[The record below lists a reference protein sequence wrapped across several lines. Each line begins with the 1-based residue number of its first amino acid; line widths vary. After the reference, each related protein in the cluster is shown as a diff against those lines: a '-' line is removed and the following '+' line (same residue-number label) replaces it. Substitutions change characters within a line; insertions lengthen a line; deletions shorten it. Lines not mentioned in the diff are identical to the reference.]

1 MESFDLNN
9 ATLFTLTQMN
19 RTNNNQLE
27 RLRVYNKTL
36 EQSSEYLQIL
46 PEVMNEVYSLFV
58 KERIESLE
66 CLVETEDD
74 GDLFGDDGKLSNDDL
89 PWDQT
94 PIERKMNKP
103 SFLIATAKKC
113 LPHDPARAVEVL
125 SQLGSCHTL
134 WDIQKRILKEKYN
147 ITWYTPAELHPEI
160 KYD

>member
-1 MESFDLNN
+1 MSNQKTFNSMNESNN
-9 ATLFTLTQMN
+9 LSIEEQ
-19 RTNNNQLE
+19 RT
-27 RLRVYNKTL
+27 YKKIL
-36 EQSSEYLQIL
+36 EQSPEYQRIL
-46 PEVMNEVYSLFV
+46 PEVMNEVYSFYV
-58 KERIESLE
+58 NERIESLE

-74 GDLFGDDGKLSNDDL
+74 GDLFGDDGKFSNDDL

-134 WDIQKRILKEKYN
+134 WDIQKRILKEKYG

-160 KYD
+160 KFD

>member
-1 MESFDLNN
+1 MSTIEELRAQNE
-9 ATLFTLTQMN
+9 A
-19 RTNNNQLE
+19 LE
-27 RLRVYNKTL
+27 K
-36 EQSSEYLQIL
+36 SPEYRRIIS
-46 PEVMNEVYSLFV
+46 EVMNEVYSLFV

-74 GDLFGDDGKLSNDDL
+74 GDLFGDDGKFSNDDL
-89 PWDQT
+89 PWEPT

-113 LPHDPARAVEVL
+113 LPHDSARAVEVL